1 MGFKLWQSVCPVK
14 LFQLSD
20 SSPLNSFR
28 VKPTNVQ
35 EFKVLSSSN
44 YLIRLPLEK
53 TSRAPQQW
61 VPSFQVQEIE
71 NHIEIGYYHIHMI
84 IIFIYIFLFSF
95 QVVTYKVLFSQKSM
109 WSSPTVETAEV
120 SAVSRGS
127 QPWPPR
133 TTRLVS
139 TNALGKTEVRFVPM
153 VTTGD
158 RVKFLP
164 VCFKQLNWRV
174 GGY

>member
-1 MGFKLWQSVCPVK
+1 MGFKLWESNCPVK

-28 VKPTNVQ
+28 VKPTNT
-35 EFKVLSSSN
+35 EKFKVLSYSN

-61 VPSFQVQEIE
+61 VPSFQVEEIE
-71 NHIEIGYYHIHMI
+71 NRIIRDRIQSHTYDYNFHSHIS
-84 IIFIYIFLFSF
+84 FSF
-95 QVVTYKVLFSQKSM
+95 QVATYMVLFSQKSM

-120 SAVSRGS
+120 CAVSRGS
-127 QPWPPR
+127 QLWPPR

-139 TNALGKTEVRFVPM
+139 TNALRETEVRFV
-153 VTTGD
+153 
-158 RVKFLP
+158 
-164 VCFKQLNWRV
+164 
-174 GGY
+174 